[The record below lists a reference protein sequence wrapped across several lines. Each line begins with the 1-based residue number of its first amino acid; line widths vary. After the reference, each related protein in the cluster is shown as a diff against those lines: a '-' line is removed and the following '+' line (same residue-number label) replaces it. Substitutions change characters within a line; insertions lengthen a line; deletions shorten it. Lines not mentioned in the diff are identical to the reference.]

1 MNKILKRTTALG
13 VGVGM
18 LGGLALASLSVFASG
33 PLVFTFT
40 TNEET
45 PYTFTTSED
54 GVLLVADG
62 MRPSQ
67 EDPNQEVQ
75 HYEFLPPMDGSTNQ
89 EINHDDYTT
98 SCESE
103 LSCTVTVSNH
113 DRVRFITSG
122 DATFE
127 LYVDGNPYDA
137 NNSLTASSA
146 LEVVAK
152 PEDHFSNFD
161 GTAYVVWA
169 CGENDS
175 KICMHKITEIDN
187 ETSDTDYRAAS
198 TITDM
203 LGHTDR
209 EGHPLTFDKFGFY
222 GGIRGT
228 AISEDLENWVKART
242 GNDEATVV
250 DFDWDGLSED
260 ELHEFVYGI
269 NKGDYEARLIENGDC
284 SADMSEEEL
293 HGCVD
298 EYFDNNGLSESRGV
312 LLQPV
317 GEPTGNNSYTSYG
330 DRNFRLTIYGE
341 RYKALELGN
350 MQNLYYI
357 PNYYDSE
364 TFKTAI
370 DISGTTA
377 EAPTTLDA
385 FLLEDKVSLKAS
397 ALGGLEIASIVALD
411 VPEDAVTVS
420 LREGSYELTFSSN
433 FYDDVV
439 FEITDTDGNTYYVE
453 IVRSVLSANI
463 ERDGVY
469 VKLYFDAE
477 TSWDDY
483 EVLAT
488 YAYRDGSTVQKVM
501 ENAGRVPIN
510 ISDWLD
516 ANEGEGGQNLKVAT
530 FKIDEEDVD
539 DLVEGIYFNVRKVSD
554 SDEVYAGTLTGS
566 GRGIYV
572 ESHRRGGGE

>member
-1 MNKILKRTTALG
+1 
-13 VGVGM
+13 
-18 LGGLALASLSVFASG
+18 
-33 PLVFTFT
+33 
-40 TNEET
+40 
-45 PYTFTTSED
+45 
-54 GVLLVADG
+54 
-62 MRPSQ
+62 
-67 EDPNQEVQ
+67 
-75 HYEFLPPMDGSTNQ
+75 
-89 EINHDDYTT
+89 
-98 SCESE
+98 
-103 LSCTVTVSNH
+103 
-113 DRVRFITSG
+113 
-122 DATFE
+122 
-127 LYVDGNPYDA
+127 
-137 NNSLTASSA
+137 
-146 LEVVAK
+146 
-152 PEDHFSNFD
+152 
-161 GTAYVVWA
+161 
-169 CGENDS
+169 
-175 KICMHKITEIDN
+175 
-187 ETSDTDYRAAS
+187 
-198 TITDM
+198 
-203 LGHTDR
+203 
-209 EGHPLTFDKFGFY
+209 
-222 GGIRGT
+222 
-228 AISEDLENWVKART
+228 
-242 GNDEATVV
+242 
-250 DFDWDGLSED
+250 
-260 ELHEFVYGI
+260 
-269 NKGDYEARLIENGDC
+269 
-284 SADMSEEEL
+284 
-293 HGCVD
+293 
-298 EYFDNNGLSESRGV
+298 
-312 LLQPV
+312 
-317 GEPTGNNSYTSYG
+317 
-330 DRNFRLTIYGE
+330 
-341 RYKALELGN
+341 

-530 FKIDEEDVD
+530 FKIDEEGVD

-554 SDEVYAGTLTGS
+554 SDEVYAGTLTRS